1 MNEAP
6 SIELLDLN
14 EEFWALTIGPLGS
27 SENPTVFVASENQF
41 RRYSKTKGIYEP
53 ISESAVTSGILGN
66 LELCAEFLP
75 RRVQFASFLNLKNRQ
90 RLKSV
95 VDRAKDL
102 LAVEDGDD
110 FFQDRK
116 HLHLAFLNGTLQI
129 DNGQFHPSDPG
140 RPVKEN
146 LPLNYDPEAHCD
158 IFLGSF
164 LANILE
170 PAYIDL
176 LQRYLSQVLEG
187 INHSQTIL
195 VLTGDAGWGKSSLM
209 KILGSMVGWKN
220 VGIIREQLFRDEFE
234 LAHYHHKHFL
244 FHPDMPT
251 DFLDRKEAS
260 IFKQLVGGDP
270 LWANVKGDDGR
281 MTLQDHY
288 PVILA
293 CNGKPR
299 IHLDS
304 DTDAWLR
311 RLVVLSLKTPDH
323 EQHFGKMA
331 ELILKTESAGILNWL
346 LEGRAKL
353 AKDKLQLTQT
363 PEQKESAATL
373 LLASD
378 SPAAFVRACLVK
390 KRDGELGVVDL
401 YEHYQKWCREN
412 HVRPFAS
419 RAFTSTAKEEIE
431 IGLGL
436 KLRHDL
442 DGTNGKAK
450 RGWKGLALVDRADCG
465 NLKNESMKSVA

>member
-1 MNEAP
+1 
-6 SIELLDLN
+6 
-14 EEFWALTIGPLGS
+14 
-27 SENPTVFVASENQF
+27 VAGF
-41 RRYSKTKGIYEP
+41 RP
-53 ISESAVTSGILGN
+53 I
-66 LELCAEFLP
+66 
-75 RRVQFASFLNLKNRQ
+75 
-90 RLKSV
+90 
-95 VDRAKDL
+95 
-102 LAVEDGDD
+102 
-110 FFQDRK
+110 
-116 HLHLAFLNGTLQI
+116 LAFLSITTNFPI
-129 DNGQFHPSDPG
+129 
-140 RPVKEN
+140 
-146 LPLNYDPEAHCD
+146 PLIYDPHAKCD

-164 LANILE
+164 LAHILE
-170 PAYIDL
+170 PADIDL

-195 VLTGDAGWGKSSLM
+195 VVTGDAGWGKSSLL
-209 KILGSMVGWKN
+209 KILGSMVGWRN

-234 LAHYHHKHFL
+234 LAHYYNKNFL

-281 MTLQDHY
+281 LVIEGHY

-304 DTDAWLR
+304 DTDAWMR
-311 RLVVLSLKTPDH
+311 RLVVLSLKTPTH

-346 LEGRAKL
+346 LEGRTKL

-363 PEQKESAATL
+363 PEQKERAATL

-390 KRDGELGVVDL
+390 KRDAELGVVDL
-401 YEHYQKWCREN
+401 YEHYQEWCRGN

-419 RAFTSTAKEEIE
+419 RPFTATAKEEIE
-431 IGLGL
+431 IAMGM

-442 DGTNGKAK
+442 ASDTRPRRDQRPHYRHPARPV
-450 RGWKGLALVDRADCG
+450 RGRSQPEPGRGYPGLSIRRQPVLQRPQARRHSHLPPRRMLPQTG
-465 NLKNESMKSVA
+465 QHQ